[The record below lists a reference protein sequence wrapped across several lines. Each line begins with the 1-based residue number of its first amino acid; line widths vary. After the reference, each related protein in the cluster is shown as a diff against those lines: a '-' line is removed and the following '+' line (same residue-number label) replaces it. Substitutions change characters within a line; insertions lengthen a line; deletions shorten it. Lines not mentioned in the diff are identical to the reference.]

1 MVVSNSA
8 ENTVNNTA
16 TSGPAPGKQIAVL
29 VVSLAVCFAAA
40 GIGGSVTTSSLED
53 WYQTINKPSWNPPDW
68 LFGPVWTT
76 LFAMMSVAAW
86 LVWRASGFRGAQ
98 LAFVWFGLQ
107 LLLNVFWSF
116 LFFGQRNP
124 GWAAIEIVVLWL
136 AIAITIALFW
146 KHSRLA
152 ALLMIPYLLWVSFA
166 AVLNFTIWQ
175 LNA

>member
-1 MVVSNSA
+1 MSHSPEHSIKNQ
-8 ENTVNNTA
+8 TA
-16 TSGPAPGKQIAVL
+16 TRLASGPQVVAL
-29 VVSLAVCFAAA
+29 VASLAVCFAAA
-40 GIGGSVTTSSLED
+40 AIGGWVTTSSLAD
-53 WYQTINKPSWNPPDW
+53 WYAGINKPAWNPPEW

-152 ALLMIPYLLWVSFA
+152 ALLMVPYLLWVSFA
-166 AVLNFTIWQ
+166 AFLNFTIWQ
-175 LNA
+175 LNM